1 MNFVFQLF
9 QWFINDRFRW
19 TRTGGHPGLPA
30 VFPRASGV
38 GLSSRSS
45 PGTRQTRRFRKRL
58 QRMCQS
64 WIELRGSTDIP
75 RRTEV
80 LGSSFLCGRRGAY
93 TAGAVFP
100 ESGRSGCS
108 VCGSG
113 FLQNGLYE
121 GSCLL
126 NLRPWSATKRRCC
139 IWPDWRYVLRS
150 NELRLAQRLS
160 CWTCFERYYRSSS
173 GASKL

>member
-9 QWFINDRFRW
+9 QWLIHDRVRR

-30 VFPRASGV
+30 VFPRASRV

-45 PGTRQTRRFRKRL
+45 PGARQARRFRKGL
-58 QRMCQS
+58 QRVCQS
-64 WIELRGSTDIP
+64 GIELRGSTDIP

-80 LGSSFLCGRRGAY
+80 LGSAFLRGRRGAY
-93 TAGAVFP
+93 TAGTLFP

-108 VCGSG
+108 LCGSG
-113 FLQNGLYE
+113 FLQNGLHE

-126 NLRPWSATKRRCC
+126 NLRPWGATKRRCF
-139 IWPDWRYVLRS
+139 IWPDWRYVITF
-150 NELRLAQRLS
+150 EL
-160 CWTCFERYYRSSS
+160 TP
-173 GASKL
+173 G